1 MTMMDNTLEVVSATA
16 FDLETVRPG
25 PGQPIKMGIQGL
37 DSAADMAITHCATS
51 GGTYVALMTVA
62 VPQDDFME
70 FEIPSNA
77 LRYIKMTLGT
87 GAACRIIDT
96 GQTNR

>member
-1 MTMMDNTLEVVSATA
+1 MLQDNTLSVTSATA

-25 PGQPIKMGIQGL
+25 PGKSIKFCINGL
-37 DSAADMAITHCATS
+37 DAAADMAITHCDTE
-51 GGTYVALMTVA
+51 GGSYVALMTVA
-62 VPQDDFME
+62 VPTEEAMT

-77 LRYIKMTLGT
+77 KRYIKMTLGT
-87 GAACRIIDT
+87 GAECAVVLD